1 MKINKQRNKMKRS
14 RRFVFLLASILLVL
28 PIFLIQ
34 SCDDDD
40 NFTDVVPD
48 VADAII
54 RSFSVNGELATI
66 EHTTATI
73 TMTLSA
79 GTNLSS
85 LPVEMTLPEGTI
97 VSPESGT
104 THDFS
109 SGPVV
114 FTTSAANGSG
124 RSYTVSIGAFG
135 DPKILSFAIGE
146 NMGEIDD
153 AAGTITVDIG
163 SEDGDITN
171 LTPNF
176 VIAEGTT
183 VDVASGV
190 SRNFTN
196 PVVYT
201 VLSNNGYSAKEYTV
215 TVNQVE
221 GPIISSFVIDDV
233 AGVIDNDTDQISVLL
248 PGGTDVTNLTPVI
261 EVPEGQSVD
270 PSSGVAQDFTEPVS
284 YTVTNTE
291 DLTRTYEVVVEVQE
305 VDPTLY
311 AFLGEQDDVASLVD
325 DDARAAATWMQST
338 YGDDFKYIKFTDISS
353 QEMAEVKVAMVYY
366 LTPLE
371 DVGYFA
377 TPNDVSTMLP
387 PELRPGASQAQVLK
401 NWVKT
406 GGDLLIAGDATPL
419 IFSLERMPADFSAPR
434 APGNYVYSEFGCAGS
449 GGCVDMGKP
458 ADDRWGLGMRPSN
471 NSEDRRG
478 HPIFDGLT
486 FFNDEFLALQN
497 SATREVRLIW
507 WQHFDGIL
515 DPSCCGQ
522 DAALFFEQTVSATK
536 FGTLSFVGDAFGY
549 GAVLYNRTDQGND
562 ANFDTQIGTDWQGS
576 IFSIENTI
584 IGYEWDSNGT
594 VNEFQSNIEIFTGNI
609 LDYLYDLD

>member
-1 MKINKQRNKMKRS
+1 MKRS
-14 RRFVFLLASILLVL
+14 RRFVFLLASILLVS

-124 RSYTVSIGAFG
+124 RNYTVSIGAFG

>member
-1 MKINKQRNKMKRS
+1 
-14 RRFVFLLASILLVL
+14 
-28 PIFLIQ
+28 
-34 SCDDDD
+34 
-40 NFTDVVPD
+40 
-48 VADAII
+48 
-54 RSFSVNGELATI
+54 
-66 EHTTATI
+66 
-73 TMTLSA
+73 
-79 GTNLSS
+79 
-85 LPVEMTLPEGTI
+85 
-97 VSPESGT
+97 
-104 THDFS
+104 
-109 SGPVV
+109 
-114 FTTSAANGSG
+114 
-124 RSYTVSIGAFG
+124 
-135 DPKILSFAIGE
+135 
-146 NMGEIDD
+146 
-153 AAGTITVDIG
+153 
-163 SEDGDITN
+163 
-171 LTPNF
+171 
-176 VIAEGTT
+176 
-183 VDVASGV
+183 
-190 SRNFTN
+190 
-196 PVVYT
+196 
-201 VLSNNGYSAKEYTV
+201 
-215 TVNQVE
+215 
-221 GPIISSFVIDDV
+221 
-233 AGVIDNDTDQISVLL
+233 
-248 PGGTDVTNLTPVI
+248 
-261 EVPEGQSVD
+261 
-270 PSSGVAQDFTEPVS
+270 
-284 YTVTNTE
+284 
-291 DLTRTYEVVVEVQE
+291 
-305 VDPTLY
+305 
-311 AFLGEQDDVASLVD
+311 LVD

-377 TPNDVSTMLP
+377 TPTDVSTMLP